1 LNNYGFTGDGI
12 TISLMSTPT
21 VQCSQLREVTQQ
33 RRWKPRKF
41 S

>member
-1 LNNYGFTGDGI
+1 
-12 TISLMSTPT
+12 MSTPT
-21 VQCSQLREVTQQ
+21 TQCSQLREVTRQ